1 MSKHPTLFSK
11 YLAKHLSA
19 EPTPSGEATF
29 EDSASTKPKLFGG
42 TDWEITTQ
50 RRTKC
55 FQLKNDCFLLRNI
68 IGLLSIPPSVTIVV
82 LRLTKHPK
90 KTTKEPAGPDIGP
103 HPPRHCTP
111 PRHCERSV
119 ATQCPAPSARPA
131 IDRKTQ
137 PLVQRRLP
145 PQQTL
150 GHRILGQRCRIA
162 RPEIHRIRRH
172 AATH

>member
-68 IGLLSIPPSVTIVV
+68 IGLLSMPPSVTIVV
-82 LRLTKHPK
+82 RRLTKHPPK
-90 KTTKEPAGPDIGP
+90 KRPKSPQAPTLA
-103 HPPRHCTP
+103 PPTP
-111 PRHCERSV
+111 SLR
-119 ATQCPAPSARPA
+119 PAPSLRAERGNPVPA
-131 IDRKTQ
+131 QAQLLDRR
-137 PLVQRRLP
+137 VASSSR
-145 PQQTL
+145 
-150 GHRILGQRCRIA
+150 
-162 RPEIHRIRRH
+162 
-172 AATH
+172 